1 MRGKPRMQDI
11 YCTLITTRMLEDYRY
26 KDLYMSPVK
35 NVGYE
40 NSLVNKLR
48 KHAPFYSYS
57 CTWREKQ
64 IG

>member
-1 MRGKPRMQDI
+1 MRGKPKMQDI

-26 KDLYMSPVK
+26 KDLYMRKGSPVK

-48 KHAPFYSYS
+48 KHTPFYS
-57 CTWREKQ
+57 
-64 IG
+64 